1 MSGWVRVLWVPAVV
15 LGFAGQAVA
24 SDIFLAP
31 DIISPPKSEVLLA
44 ATLPQKFG
52 QGPADVFSR
61 QPLAIARD
69 YAPAMIW
76 YRAALARDGQPTI
89 AAAEPNEEDPNPLRY
104 WIAENG
110 DIVSR
115 TGRGLFHLTYG
126 NGSQNWYREFDCRLV
141 NWPDGESKAI
151 MNCDDGV
158 QRTMVIPSSGTV
170 VVDDV
175 EYKRVVTEAPLDGPE
190 AYAIPVAAGVDGGPP
205 PDEIPADAQ
214 QPAEA
219 QQ

>member
-1 MSGWVRVLWVPAVV
+1 MVGWVRVFCVPAIV
-15 LGFAGQAVA
+15 LGLGGQALA
-24 SDIFLAP
+24 RDIVLEP
-31 DIISPPKSEVLLA
+31 DIISPPEAAVMLA
-44 ATLPQKFG
+44 ANLPQGLG

-61 QPLAIARD
+61 QPLAIAKD

-76 YRAALARDGQPTI
+76 YRAALSRNGQPAI
-89 AAAEPNEEDPNPLRY
+89 AATEPNEDDPNPLRY
-104 WIAENG
+104 WIADNG
-110 DIVSR
+110 DLVSR
-115 TGRGLFHLTYG
+115 TGRGQFHLTF
-126 NGSQNWYREFDCRLV
+126 GSGARNWYRELDCRLV
-141 NWPDGESKAI
+141 NWPDGEAKAI

-190 AYAIPVAAGVDGGPP
+190 AYAVSAEAGVDGGPP
-205 PDEIPADAQ
+205 PEDIPPEAQ
-214 QPAEA
+214 QPADE